1 MNSLG
6 MVPMVGLYVV
16 VVGVGVVVG
25 FLGFLV
31 GLVGLNGLN
40 GFVVFLPVHSS
51 HNFFLPLIPY

>member
-1 MNSLG
+1 

-16 VVGVGVVVG
+16 VVGLGVVVG

-51 HNFFLPLIPY
+51 HNFFLPLISY

>member
-6 MVPMVGLYVV
+6 IVPMVGLYVV

-25 FLGFLV
+25 FLGF
-31 GLVGLNGLN
+31 LVGLNGLN

-51 HNFFLPLIPY
+51 HNFFLPLISY

>member
-6 MVPMVGLYVV
+6 IVPMVGLYVV

-40 GFVVFLPVHSS
+40 GFVLFLPLHSS
-51 HNFFLPLIPY
+51 HNFFRPLISY